1 MIKQGIKN
9 YFVNLKYFFTPLG
22 TIALGVVF
30 GLSVLIPDTYAS
42 ASHLAESVKTI
53 LNGSSIDLSQLQDYV
68 TAAVRSLDWNEPIA
82 ALQTM
87 LSGDWL
93 INTLNGCIDALIES
107 SEIYTVP
114 IAAAT
119 TTFINELLAYLFVF
133 LFFTILGIIGGYLL
147 IKWLIRRNIARRAA
161 WKYFLISLID
171 SLLTA
176 TIVSL
181 CAWLISVWKP
191 SIFISSV
198 VSVILFG
205 CIALFEAYIVHAWK
219 KTDVKNIINAKNIGM
234 LFATNLIILFIASAL
249 VGVAVLLTNTIAG
262 LFIGIALMETAFI
275 VIELN
280 AEAYVKSFISETL

>member
-1 MIKQGIKN
+1 MIKQGVKN

-30 GLSVLIPDTYAS
+30 GLSVLIPGTYAS

-53 LNGSSIDLSQLQDYV
+53 LNGSSIDLSKLQEYV
-68 TAAVRSLDWNEPIA
+68 TTAVRSLDWNEPIA

-119 TTFINELLAYLFVF
+119 TAFINDLLAYLFVF
-133 LFFTILGIIGGYLL
+133 LFFSILGIIGGYLL

-161 WKYFLISLID
+161 WKYFFVSLID

-191 SIFISSV
+191 SIFVSSF

-219 KTDVKNIINAKNIGM
+219 KTDVKNIINVKNIGM
-234 LFATNLIILFIASAL
+234 LFATNLIILLIASAL
-249 VGVAVLLTNTIAG
+249 VSVAVLLTNTIAG

-280 AEAYVKSFISETL
+280 AESYVKSFISETL

>member
-1 MIKQGIKN
+1 MIKQGVKN

-30 GLSVLIPDTYAS
+30 GLSVLIPGTYAS

-53 LNGSSIDLSQLQDYV
+53 LNGSSIDLSKLQEYV
-68 TAAVRSLDWNEPIA
+68 TTAVRSLDWNEPIA

-114 IAAAT
+114 IATAT
-119 TTFINELLAYLFVF
+119 TAFINDLLAYLFV
-133 LFFTILGIIGGYLL
+133 YLL

-161 WKYFLISLID
+161 WKYFFVSLID

-191 SIFISSV
+191 SIFVSSF

-219 KTDVKNIINAKNIGM
+219 KTDVKNIINVKNIGM
-234 LFATNLIILFIASAL
+234 LFATNLIILLIASAL
-249 VGVAVLLTNTIAG
+249 VSVAVLLTNTIAG

-280 AEAYVKSFISETL
+280 AESYVKSFISETL